1 VEQKLSKFNAKLNTV
16 IEWLIAILLFI
27 AICFILA
34 QVLFRYVLH
43 SPLDWTEQT
52 SRYLFVWM
60 MMMGMPVMFYR
71 KSAMA
76 FDLILNSIHGIIR
89 HILQL
94 FIMLLVLAF
103 SAYWGYHSMVLALKV
118 IGRYSAGVE
127 VPLTF
132 MYLSMVISNAIVVLV
147 MLEQIIDSFRK
158 LAAGK
163 YDTLAESK
171 KQEE

>member
-1 VEQKLSKFNAKLNTV
+1 MEQKLAKFNAKLNTA

-27 AICFILA
+27 ATCFILA

-52 SRYLFVWM
+52 SRYLFIWM

-76 FDLILNSIHGIIR
+76 FDLILNSIHGLKK
-89 HILQL
+89 HVLQL
-94 FIMLLVLAF
+94 FIKLLILVF
-103 SAYWGYHSMVLALKV
+103 SAYFGYQSMVLASKV

-132 MYLSMVISNAIVVLV
+132 MYSSMVISNVIVVLV
-147 MLEQIIDSFRK
+147 MLEQIIDSSRK
-158 LAAGK
+158 LAVGEH
-163 YDTLAESK
+163 DTLAESK